1 MSEAS
6 VDINVVEPGT
16 EYEARVNQ
24 VDLRLS
30 KIFNINTQRIQVMFD
45 VFNVLNENSIT
56 ESDRFYGP
64 NYQRPQAIMPGRLAK
79 FAVQYNF

>member
-1 MSEAS
+1 M
-6 VDINVVEPGT
+6 I
-16 EYEARVNQ
+16 VN
-24 VDLRLS
+24 RLTKVGFILVIS
-30 KIFNINTQRIQVMFD
+30 LVALPSIVNTQRIQVMFD

-56 ESDRFYGP
+56 ESDRFYDP

>member
-1 MSEAS
+1 MIVNRLAK
-6 VDINVVEPGT
+6 VGFILVVSLVALPSI
-16 EYEARVNQ
+16 V
-24 VDLRLS
+24 
-30 KIFNINTQRIQVMFD
+30 NTQRIQVMFD